1 VSRALTDEV
10 QFFFD
15 EMETGTMKISRILLA
30 TFAVISLGSTGFACE
45 HCRAAAAAA
54 AMEQAIKASPTD
66 LAVTAI
72 RTAGEELR
80 QSVTARR
87 NLCEESAR
95 LQAAREQRQREL
107 ETIGSQLLALKAHVQ
122 SNQYPVVLGEVIIRE
137 ETTARRLAAELLS
150 RHDSLTEAIADMG
163 SELEAGEQDLLQLN
177 RRIHERETDILLA
190 KHRATRLQGAAVPT
204 AAARPLAAIRQ
215 LAPSGSPRAVRTQR
229 LNEFLANGVQ
239 SAATT
244 AEATVR

>member
-1 VSRALTDEV
+1 
-10 QFFFD
+10 
-15 EMETGTMKISRILLA
+15 
-30 TFAVISLGSTGFACE
+30 
-45 HCRAAAAAA
+45 
-54 AMEQAIKASPTD
+54 
-66 LAVTAI
+66 
-72 RTAGEELR
+72 
-80 QSVTARR
+80 
-87 NLCEESAR
+87 
-95 LQAAREQRQREL
+95 
-107 ETIGSQLLALKAHVQ
+107 
-122 SNQYPVVLGEVIIRE
+122 VIIRE